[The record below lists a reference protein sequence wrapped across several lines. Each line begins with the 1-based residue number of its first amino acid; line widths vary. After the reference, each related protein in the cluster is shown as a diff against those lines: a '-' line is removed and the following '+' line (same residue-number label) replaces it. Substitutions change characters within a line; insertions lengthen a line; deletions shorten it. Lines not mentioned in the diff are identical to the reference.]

1 MKVNKVLLRPGFYT
15 IFLLSVFFHS
25 FAQNQVST
33 GKKPVNLID
42 YSQLDSI
49 MHKKEYG
56 SITYWD
62 DKRGKEAVLDVK
74 TDKQP
79 RFIYKLSE
87 ALPLKGKK
95 NFKKGQVF
103 LLTFEAKSLKSS
115 LETGE
120 AKVNWQ
126 LRQAPSHRYDLKFTN
141 SLVPEWKT
149 YYVPFETTIDIK
161 PENFALVLQYGYRP
175 QEFLIRNIRFSAYP
189 QGTDINSLPKT
200 KITYKGM
207 EEDAGWRKKALKRID
222 KIRKTDFSVRFIRNG
237 KPVSKAKVK
246 IELVQH
252 AFDFGATISSKD
264 VVNNTLAYQKLKEYF
279 NVCVFENDL
288 KIRQW
293 QQPKRRAMTLKAL
306 DILKGDG
313 IKVKGHVLIWPGFK
327 YMPKKIKQNQDNPEL
342 VKKIILNHVRG
353 ILRKTKGKINIWD
366 VINEAYTN
374 KDLQRITG
382 SEKILYQGLRI
393 VKNMQP
399 QAKRFVNE
407 YGIISRGGINREKQ
421 KWYYKFVKRLDNRTG
436 GLVDGIGIQSHIG
449 NDLTPPER
457 ILEILDYYAKLDK
470 EIGISEFTL
479 DVKDPEL
486 RERYTRDFM
495 IAAFSHPAVTQFIF
509 WGMVKNKKEK
519 VDLFNPDGT
528 PGAMGRAF
536 LDLTRNVWTTKIE
549 GQTGKNGKIKGRGF
563 YGIYQYQIEINGKT
577 YKGLLNISQ
586 DNTDFDINLY

>member
-1 MKVNKVLLRPGFYT
+1 MKISKVFSNPKIYT
-15 IFLLSVFFHS
+15 FLLLSVFYFS
-25 FAQNQVST
+25 CAQKQINL
-33 GKKPVNLID
+33 KNKPVNLID
-42 YSQLDSI
+42 YSRLDSI
-49 MHKKEYG
+49 MHLKEYG
-56 SITYWD
+56 SISYLD
-62 DKRGKEAVLDVK
+62 DKRGKESVLVVK
-74 TDKQP
+74 TVKQP

-103 LLTFEAKSLKSS
+103 LLTFDAKSLKSS

-126 LRQAPSHRYDLKFTN
+126 LRQALSHRHDLKFTN

-149 YYVPFETTIDIK
+149 YYVPFETTIDVD
-161 PENFALVLQYGYRP
+161 PGSFALVLQYGYRP
-175 QEFLIRNIRFSAYP
+175 QEFLIKNIRFLAYP
-189 QGTDINSLPKT
+189 GGTDINTLPKT

-207 EEDAGWRKKALKRID
+207 EKDAGWRQKALKRIE
-222 KIRKTDFSVRFIRNG
+222 KIRKTDFTVKFIHKG
-237 KPVSKAKVK
+237 KPLSNAKVK
-246 IELVQH
+246 IELIKH
-252 AFDFGATISSKD
+252 DFDFGATISSKD

-279 NVCVFENDL
+279 DICVFENDL

-306 DILKGDG
+306 DILKLDG
-313 IKVKGHVLIWPGFK
+313 LKVKGHVLIWPGFK

-353 ILRKTKGKINIWD
+353 ILRKTKGKIDIWD
-366 VINEAYTN
+366 VVNEAYTN

-382 SEKILYQGLRI
+382 SEKILYQGFRI
-393 VKNMQP
+393 VKKMQP
-399 QAKRFVNE
+399 GAKRFANE
-407 YGIISRGGINREKQ
+407 YGIISQGGINREKQ
-421 KWYYKFVKRLDNRTG
+421 KWYYKFIKRLDNRTG

-449 NDLTPPER
+449 NDLTSPER

-470 EIGISEFTL
+470 EISISEFTL

-486 RERYTRDFM
+486 REQYTRDFM
-495 IAAFSHPAVTQFIF
+495 IAAFSHPSVTQFIF
-509 WGMVKNKKEK
+509 WGMIRNKKEK

-536 LDLTRNVWTTKIE
+536 LDLTQNVWTTKTE
-549 GQTGKNGKIKGRGF
+549 TQTDKRGKLKTRGF
-563 YGIYQYQIEINGKT
+563 YGIYQYQIEVNGKT
-577 YKGLLNISQ
+577 YKGILNVTR